1 MPKILKGTYF
11 TPLSLTGQN
20 VTAECKECLKK
31 VKGSTNSTGNF
42 RSHLRLNHSELFKKM
57 EADAAG
63 EQQPAFKRPRQS
75 LLSVSKIPDK
85 IVCFISAFDNNLDC

>member
-1 MPKILKGTYF
+1 MPKILRGKYF
-11 TPLSLTGQN
+11 TALSLTGQN

-42 RSHLRLNHSELFKKM
+42 RNHLRLHHSEQFKKM

-63 EQQPAFKRPRQS
+63 EERPVFKKPRQV
-75 LLSVSKIPDK
+75 LLGVSKISEEV
-85 IVCFISAFDNNLDC
+85 VCFINSHLKN